1 MMFRCHSR
9 AISRRCARFGLNG
22 TTVASSP
29 SGLFSMIWYSWPE
42 HSRHIGSARQAS
54 ISSGVFGMKSSGVSL
69 LLISDR
75 QCRALH
81 APQQQADTVLRAQ
94 LVLVPVRILVAAFLG
109 LLPESLRR
117 HPDLAPLI

>member
-1 MMFRCHSR
+1 
-9 AISRRCARFGLNG
+9 
-22 TTVASSP
+22 
-29 SGLFSMIWYSWPE
+29 MIWYSWPE

-81 APQQQADTVLRAQ
+81 APQQQADAVRRAK
-94 LVLVPVRILVAAFLG
+94 LVLVPVRIRSEERRVG
-109 LLPESLRR
+109 KECVSTCRSRWSPDHSKTKTQTTLLTY
-117 HPDLAPLI
+117 